1 MERTLSDPAFPLSK
15 HSSHPDFGVLMQVL
29 AKEVEDAEVRG
40 GICPCFMKAGEER
53 GGGGVGGGET
63 GRRHPRF
70 SSCFPP
76 TYLNLM
82 KSSCPQSGWGVIPYI
97 TVSCFPKHL
106 SPRATH

>member
-53 GGGGVGGGET
+53 GGGG
-63 GRRHPRF
+63 
-70 SSCFPP
+70 
-76 TYLNLM
+76 
-82 KSSCPQSGWGVIPYI
+82 WGVG
-97 TVSCFPKHL
+97 K
-106 SPRATH
+106 RAGDTQGSVHVFHQPTSTL